1 MAAVECGSL
10 GKMDSTQFRPKKES
24 PPRVQSDDPLHWASY
39 KRQVLE
45 RCFAGQKARISQ
57 IGGKLA
63 GSLAP
68 DPSSAFY
75 SGQPEPQYVQLRWG
89 TPFEQKSVH

>member
-1 MAAVECGSL
+1 MRIV
-10 GKMDSTQFRPKKES
+10 GKNGFDTVPPEERK

-45 RCFAGQKARISQ
+45 RCFAGQKTRISQ

-63 GSLAP
+63 GNLAP

-89 TPFEQKSVH
+89 TPFEQKSVHW